1 MPLALANIAA
11 GIVVGKL
18 GTAAVSA
25 PELRRAVQ
33 QEQGAERGVMSLEQ
47 LLVAVADARSHGER
61 VVFTNGCF
69 DIIHAGHVSYLEQ
82 ARACGDR
89 LIVAVNSD
97 ASVRR
102 LKGSGR
108 PINPVERRMAVLA
121 GMEAVDWV
129 VCFTDDTP
137 LALLRALQ
145 PDLLVKGGDYQ
156 AKEDVVGWELVEAYG
171 GQVQVLGMLES
182 VSTTAIVNRIQESG
196 AD

>member
-1 MPLALANIAA
+1 
-11 GIVVGKL
+11 
-18 GTAAVSA
+18 
-25 PELRRAVQ
+25 VQ
-33 QEQGAERGVMSLEQ
+33 LEQGSERGVMSLEQ
-47 LLVAVADARSHGER
+47 LQVAVSDARSQGER

-69 DIIHAGHVSYLEQ
+69 DIIHAGHVGYLEQ

-129 VCFTDDTP
+129 VSFADDTP
-137 LALLRALQ
+137 LDLLQVLQ

-156 AKEDVVGWELVEAYG
+156 SKEDIVGWDIVQAYG
-171 GQVQVLGMLES
+171 GEVQLLDRVDS
-182 VSTTAIVNRIQESG
+182 FSTTAIVNRIQGETG
-196 AD
+196 D